1 MPPLL
6 LRAQRAITPDE
17 TIEPG
22 HVLVSGGTIEAV
34 GPAVRAPEDAEVVD
48 LPEQTLVP
56 GFIDVHVHG
65 GGGFS
70 LATSD
75 PAEITAY
82 SAWAPAH
89 GVTAFLAGIV
99 ARNASDALPLMRAAL
114 NAETPG
120 ADLLGLNL
128 EGPFVSPDRRGALPS
143 SWLAAPE
150 AMAFDRLL
158 EASAG
163 RLRLITIAPEL
174 PGALNIIQQATA
186 AAVRVSIGH
195 TDAGY
200 ETALA
205 GFQAG
210 ASHVTHAFNAMRPFH
225 HRDPGP
231 VGAALDSPGV
241 TIELIADGVHLH
253 PATVRM
259 LIGAFGPDRVALITD
274 AVTPAGL
281 DEGRFRLGGQEAR
294 LQDGRVTLPDGT
306 IAGSA
311 ATMDDV
317 VANIVRWGAAT
328 LSAALRM
335 AATVP
340 AAVAGVAETK
350 GRLAPGYDADIV
362 ALAPDLTV
370 AATWTR
376 GNLTFQAQSG

>member
-1 MPPLL
+1 MPPLI
-6 LRAQRAITPDE
+6 LRAQRVITPDE

-22 HVLVSGGTIEAV
+22 LVLTSAGIIEAV
-34 GPAVRAPEDAEVVD
+34 GSALTAPDGAEVVD
-48 LPEQTLVP
+48 LPGQTLVP

-82 SAWAPAH
+82 SAWAPRH
-89 GVTAFLAGIV
+89 GVTSFLAGIV
-99 ARNASDALPLMRAAL
+99 ARAPSDAIPLMEAAL
-114 NAETPG
+114 AAETPG
-120 ADLLGLNL
+120 AELLGLNL
-128 EGPFVSPDRRGALPS
+128 EGPFVSPDRRGALPP
-143 SWLAAPE
+143 SWPAAPD
-150 AMAFDRLL
+150 AKTLDQLL
-158 EASAG
+158 DAASG
-163 RLRLITIAPEL
+163 RLRLVTVAPEL
-174 PGALNIIQQATA
+174 PGALNVIRRATA

-195 TDAGY
+195 TDARY

-317 VANIVRWGAAT
+317 VASIVRWGAAT
-328 LSAALRM
+328 LTAALRM

-370 AATWTR
+370 AATWIR